1 MESRYSLFF
10 SNLYSKKVL
19 QSGLWLVWLCGFFLI
34 GVSFYGTHMLPT
46 FLKEQIKI
54 MKPVVSGVGFDDLSF
69 PKITLFAAPRPFIGS
84 VGERQAL
91 AVRSWLGLSE
101 NINVVLFS
109 QDPSV
114 FSFADSFGS
123 RVSVET
129 EIDFTFLGTPFYHSM
144 VARALASPSDISAL
158 IDPDTILLSNFVS
171 TLIYAYKLDEDW
183 LIVAS
188 SGNVSHFPFR
198 LDSDG
203 KSWLADDGKHVTI
216 QKEFLVQKCSWKPCG
231 DRMLIAW
238 NRGDLPLHKG
248 VLPPFLYG
256 KGLHNHWIVT
266 EALISDFRLV
276 IDASLTISSFYIDDL
291 DQENY
296 ALISGSTVSDFE
308 KRSWELHGNSLL
320 GRLYGSFSFRDANY
334 SNLFRFFE
342 CGGNFLF
349 LNTHKNI
356 AYLLGYKRPLNLRMK
371 GISLSSMQKEILDCV
386 DVIKSLEGI
395 EGCFAKEQM
404 RLPTSISLPLS
415 LESLLSMRAD
425 QNKTIAVGVAGH
437 SYKDMLMSWVCRL
450 RHLQVLNFLVCAL
463 DDEIY
468 DFSVLQGLPVIK
480 CAYPPTNISFDNCHF
495 GTECF
500 QKVTKVKSRMVLQ
513 ILKLGYNVLL
523 SDVDVYCFKNPLA
536 YLSSFGPAV
545 LAAQSD
551 EYNVTVPINLPRR
564 LNSGFYY
571 AHSDSITI
579 AALEKVVKHA
589 AKSNLSEQPSF
600 YDTLC
605 GEGGSYRLGDDK
617 CLEPETDLVV
627 HFLNRDLFPNGAY
640 QGLWEEK
647 DIKKACKERGCLVL
661 HNNWISGR
669 RKKLERQCGGEIKG
683 NIPYQQSFGVISGS
697 IEINLKKEVPF
708 AGNVEEMCAC
718 FWSGSVLEK
727 ESRRKRELSK
737 ETISYSE
744 SAQLKD
750 ITVRV
755 VHAGGRIEMY
765 HSAIP
770 ASEMI
775 QKYPGMY
782 IARPDVFKR
791 PHESLLSADDMLLPG
806 HKYFI
811 IRSTTVEKLIRKHSR
826 KGRINEN
833 ADSDVPILR
842 SDENEDV
849 GDFNSEDS
857 ICSARDFFC
866 SKGSWSDD
874 IPENPIEEKGKKP
887 FVPPIQRPRLWKEP
901 EWEPNLTS
909 IRELSP

>member
-1 MESRYSLFF
+1 MERTRMKLKIALRSLIKAHVNDVTVLVPCLKTAEMESCNSLFF
-10 SNLYSKKVL
+10 SNLYSKEVL

-54 MKPVVSGVGFDDLSF
+54 RKPVVSGVGFDDLSF
-69 PKITLFAAPRPFIGS
+69 PKVTIFAAPRPFIGS

-158 IDPDTILLSNFVS
+158 IDPDTILLPNFIS

-188 SGNVSHFPFR
+188 SGNVPHFPFH

-203 KSWLADDGKHVTI
+203 KSWLADDGKHVRI
-216 QKEFLVQKCSWKPCG
+216 QKEFLVQQCSRKPCG

-238 NRGDLPLHKG
+238 NRGELPLHKG

-291 DQENY
+291 DQENN
-296 ALISGSTVSDFE
+296 ALIRSSTISNFE
-308 KRSWELHGNSLL
+308 KK
-320 GRLYGSFSFRDANY
+320 
-334 SNLFRFFE
+334 FFE

-356 AYLLGYKRPLNLRMK
+356 AYLLGYKRPLNLRIK
-371 GISLSSMQKEILDCV
+371 GISLLSTQKEILDCV

-395 EGCFAKEQM
+395 EGCLAKEQM

-500 QKVTKVKSRMVLQ
+500 QKVTKVKSRTVLQ

-523 SDVDVYCFKNPLA
+523 SDVDVYWFKNPLP
-536 YLSSFGPAV
+536 YLNSFGPAV
-545 LAAQSD
+545 LVAQSD

-605 GEGGSYRLGDDK
+605 GEGGSYRLGHDR
-617 CLEPETDLVV
+617 CLEPETNLVV

-647 DIKKACKERGCLVL
+647 DIKKACKERGCLIL

-669 RKKLERQCGGEIKG
+669 RKKLERQ
-683 NIPYQQSFGVISGS
+683 VLSG
-697 IEINLKKEVPF
+697 LWDV
-708 AGNVEEMCAC
+708 
-718 FWSGSVLEK
+718 
-727 ESRRKRELSK
+727 
-737 ETISYSE
+737 

-750 ITVRV
+750 ITVRI

-775 QKYPGMY
+775 RKYPGMC

-791 PHESLLSADDMLLPG
+791 PNESLLSADDMLLPG
-806 HKYFI
+806 HKYLI
-811 IRSTTVEKLIRKHSR
+811 IRSTTVEKLKRKHSR

-833 ADSDVPILR
+833 ADNDVPILR
-842 SDENEDV
+842 SNENEDV

-857 ICSARDFFC
+857 ISSAKDFFF

-874 IPENPIEEKGKKP
+874 MLEKPIEEKGKKP
-887 FVPPIQRPRLWKEP
+887 FVPPIQRPRVWKEP
-901 EWEPNLTS
+901 EWEPSLTS